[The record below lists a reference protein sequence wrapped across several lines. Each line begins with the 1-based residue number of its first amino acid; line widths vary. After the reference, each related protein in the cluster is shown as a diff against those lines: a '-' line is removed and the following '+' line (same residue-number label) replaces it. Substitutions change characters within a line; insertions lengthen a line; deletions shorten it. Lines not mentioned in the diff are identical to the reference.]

1 MAVNFFIEKLIT
13 LIVLWVITPISAY
26 LPWIL
31 CRHFRK
37 SLIIMSFCN
46 CLAGGVVFGAMLMH
60 VLPVVFEEI
69 DEDNPEWI
77 REYPIGALMAGIS
90 FLTLFAIDRLFL
102 SHSASDKSCN
112 SLSNHS
118 TADISPPRVEPEKD
132 ALHGHHQ
139 KFNSDEII
147 RMQCCE
153 RCPLK
158 TCFQQSNIANTELLS
173 DMEKLNSQPITE
185 KSLPFH
191 HLIHPNE
198 PILAAMSPFFTTN
211 DASSTIQSNQA
222 PRPLACSINVK
233 EFSTIVPVKESNEK
247 ASRAHAFIFVIAL
260 SVHSFL
266 EGIGLSA
273 ISDWNKV
280 LSYIIGLISHKW
292 LEAFALG
299 MTIYNAKFSNRMN
312 FILNM
317 FYSSLTPFGIL
328 IGMLIMSKTRNNLAE
343 VILTGLSAG
352 SFFFVCCV
360 EMIPPEFAIV
370 NRYSIYKFICV
381 ATGFIVMAL
390 GAIADISFKSQ

>member
-1 MAVNFFIEKLIT
+1 MTVNFFTEKLVT
-13 LIVLWVITPISAY
+13 LIVLWVITPISTY

-31 CRHFRK
+31 RRHFRK

-60 VLPVVFEEI
+60 VMPVVFEEI
-69 DEDNPEWI
+69 DKGNPEWL

-90 FLTLFAIDRLFL
+90 FLILFAIDRLFL
-102 SHSASDKSCN
+102 SHAASDKSCN
-112 SLSNHS
+112 PLSHHLP
-118 TADISPPRVEPEKD
+118 ADISPPRVEPEKD

-158 TCFQQSNIANTELLS
+158 TCFQQSNIRNTALLPDLEELS
-173 DMEKLNSQPITE
+173 SQPITE
-185 KSLPFH
+185 KSLPLH
-191 HLIHPNE
+191 HLIHPDE
-198 PILAAMSPFFTTN
+198 PTLAAMSPFFATN
-211 DASSTIQSNQA
+211 DASSTIESNQT
-222 PRPLACSINVK
+222 RPLTCSVNVK

-260 SVHSFL
+260 SMHSFL

-273 ISDWNKV
+273 ISEWNRV
-280 LSYIIGLISHKW
+280 LSYIIGLTSHKW

-299 MTIYNAKFSNRMN
+299 MTVYNAKFSNRTN
-312 FILNM
+312 FILNL
-317 FYSSLTPFGIL
+317 FYSSLTPLGIL
-328 IGMLIMSKTRNNLAE
+328 IGMLIMSETTNNLAE

-352 SFFFVCCV
+352 SFLFVCCV

-370 NRYSIYKFICV
+370 NRYSIYKFICI
-381 ATGFIVMAL
+381 ATGFTVMAFA
-390 GAIADISFKSQ
+390 AIADISFQTQ